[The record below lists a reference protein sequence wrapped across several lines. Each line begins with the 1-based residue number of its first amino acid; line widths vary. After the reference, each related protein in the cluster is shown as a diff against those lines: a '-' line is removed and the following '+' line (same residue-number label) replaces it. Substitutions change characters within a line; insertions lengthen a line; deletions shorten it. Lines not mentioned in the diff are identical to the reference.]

1 MRKYRICCSV
11 QVLDYNV
18 DSRGKLSK
26 HFQLFI
32 ISMDWQKFVIAADKY
47 WMPEKKIALMEI
59 KDCQKHKIQLQS
71 FPYWVFQKITML
83 LVHLPHH
90 YMCNLHY
97 ITNICT
103 PSAEA
108 NRNMS
113 HIPAQNQKIGLTY
126 FDEYYKRLS
135 KFKKLK

>member
-11 QVLDYNV
+11 QVLDLDYNV

-47 WMPEKKIALMEI
+47 WRPEKKIALMEI

-83 LVHLPHH
+83 LVHQLHH
-90 YMCNLHY
+90 YMYNLYY
-97 ITNICT
+97 IRNVCT
-103 PSAEA
+103 PSVEA
-108 NRNMS
+108 NRMYVPYS
-113 HIPAQNQKIGLTY
+113 SPKSKY
-126 FDEYYKRLS
+126 WFDL
-135 KFKKLK
+135 FWWVL